1 MAVETVEALHES
13 EGEDS
18 AGTTVEM
25 ENQESAPQEFDLSR
39 AYVVA
44 THGSIG
50 GVNNAKEFPQA
61 RELFI
66 GGQLELTG
74 TISKA

>member
-1 MAVETVEALHES
+1 MAAETVKALHES

-18 AGTTVEM
+18 AGTKVDV
-25 ENQESAPQEFDLSR
+25 ENQESTPQEFDSSR
-39 AYVVA
+39 AYVVV

-50 GVNNAKEFPQA
+50 EVNNAKEFPQA
-61 RELFI
+61 RELLI

>member
-1 MAVETVEALHES
+1 
-13 EGEDS
+13 
-18 AGTTVEM
+18 M

-50 GVNNAKEFPQA
+50 GVNKCKGVPAGAGTFYWGTA
-61 RELFI
+61 RIDRNNQQSLNEVEHSSVSWNVEQNFI
-66 GGQLELTG
+66 TTG
-74 TISKA
+74 